1 MGQNLIKPISNPFQ
15 NSSFLPPIKN
25 TYSRTEPEETP
36 APRPSI
42 FATLRK
48 PPVAKAND
56 FIPLFNDCIT
66 AASSRTQEYLL
77 FKDPE
82 NKFHPSPDVLTQVS
96 TRGGFSEILT
106 HIQHWFC
113 LQRPLLNT
121 AGIIIVLQLKSDFP
135 NPDFV
140 SLSRSS

>member
-96 TRGGFSEILT
+96 TRGDTDPHSALVLF
-106 HIQHWFC
+106 
-113 LQRPLLNT
+113 T
-121 AGIIIVLQLKSDFP
+121 APSAKYCRYYHSTSVEE
-135 NPDFV
+135 
-140 SLSRSS
+140 